1 MSKVINI
8 KKEVKENKVHKSAE
22 KLDHIIAGTE
32 GAYKVEKKPS
42 KEEVSDYMKKFKEYK
57 DKYIKEHTIEEMVY
71 ENGSAL
77 ALLYKEI
84 TRLNQLL
91 TTNLKTDGKE
101 K

>member
-8 KKEVKENKVHKSAE
+8 NKKKKEHSVHKAAE
-22 KLDHIIAGTE
+22 NLDHIIAGTE
-32 GAYKVEKKPS
+32 NAYKVEKPNK
-42 KEEVSDYMKKFKEYK
+42 KEVNEYMKKFKEYK
-57 DKYIKEHTIEEMVY
+57 DNYIKEHSIEEMVY

-91 TTNLKTDGKE
+91 TTNLQRDGKE